1 MEEEFKEK
9 KEFNFKKYLPFI
21 GIAVAVILVIVILA
35 LTLGGGPK
43 RAVKKFVKAF
53 NNGNASKL
61 VDCIDFAGVEAWK
74 YTYMDDF
81 DKDDYKDFKDDYKD
95 VDKDDIK
102 DTKKE
107 AKDEFKDGFE
117 EIKEDYKSYKMKI
130 EKIKDVEKLGKDL
143 YKVKAKISLE
153 AKPKDKD
160 DDEIDE
166 SETMTFIV
174 YKGKVIYSDMFYSML

>member
-9 KEFNFKKYLPFI
+9 KSFDFKKYLPYI
-21 GIAVAVILVIVILA
+21 GIAVAVILVIVLLVAIF
-35 LTLGGGPK
+35 GGGPK
-43 RAVKKFVKAF
+43 KAVKKFVKAF

-61 VDCIDFAGVEAWK
+61 VDSIDFAGMEAWD
-74 YTYMDDF
+74 YDYMKDF
-81 DKDDYKDFKDDYKD
+81 DKDDYKDFKEDYKD
-95 VDKDDIK
+95 VDKDDLK
-102 DTKKE
+102 DAKKD
-107 AKDEFKDGFE
+107 AKDGLKETFDDMKD
-117 EIKEDYKSYKMKI
+117 DYKSYKMKI

-174 YKGKVIYSDMFYSML
+174 YKGKVIYCDMFFSML